1 MIIPALSNLYD
12 RLSQDVDVAAKGDL
26 PTIGKSRQKI
36 SFRIILKS
44 DGILVG
50 MEDIRAMDEPTGKKA
65 AKLHSIPILVLGG
78 NKPSGSGLN
87 PCFLWDNC
95 GYLLGNKGETD
106 EKKKMRIREAFS
118 SFRDRH
124 LTVEHSIN
132 HPHFSAVCR
141 FLEQW
146 EPDQTPSHLQSPDLW
161 ITNGVFRIAGDM
173 SYVHEIPEIQ
183 DWWFH
188 GGEEQ
193 WYGSK
198 KEAETGICLVSGREE
213 PLALLHEPAI
223 KGVPGAQVTGAKLVS
238 FNCSSFTSYGK
249 EQSLNAPVGENT
261 AFAYC
266 NALNY
271 LLSHNQYTMRLGEA
285 TVVFWADAPKETM
298 DMAAFL
304 FGTIA
309 DNAPLPPAMDHATV
323 DKISTV
329 LELLRQGKLSRGTL
343 EDAEVPFFILGLSPN
358 ASRLSLRFWYQ
369 STFGEL
375 MENIQAHYRDISLAR
390 QWTEKNSKYPD
401 PELPKPFDILKE
413 TVRDSKELPSLY
425 GGALMKSILF
435 RLPYPDII
443 AQAIIRRIRIDK
455 KVNYIRCSLLKGWLY
470 RKTNNPAL
478 TTMQTINPDN
488 HNIGY
493 LLGRLFAVYVK
504 TQEDAL
510 GKDINRT
517 IRDSY
522 FSSMCAHPR
531 SVLPTVNKLY
541 QHHLKLV
548 KQKHGEGAKINK
560 EKLVGEIKSYIPDHI
575 PPHLGLEQQA
585 YFDLGFYHQMSDFFT
600 DKEPSQP
607 TKTQTTDN
615 NEQN

>member
-1 MIIPALSNLYD
+1 MIIPALSKLYD
-12 RLSQDVDVAAKGDL
+12 RLSEDRDVIAKGDL

-36 SFRIILKS
+36 SFRIALKP
-44 DGILVG
+44 DGELVG
-50 MEDIRAMDEPTGKKA
+50 IDDIRTMENPAGKKN
-65 AKLHSIPILVLGG
+65 AKLRSIPMLVLGG

-95 GYLLGNKGETD
+95 GYLLGYKGETS
-106 EKKKMRIREAFS
+106 EKDRNRIREAFS
-118 SFRDRH
+118 CFRDRH
-124 LTVEHSIN
+124 LSVETSIN

-146 EPDQTPSHLQSPDLW
+146 NPENTPAKLETPDLW
-161 ITNGVFRIAGDM
+161 ISNGVFRILGEM
-173 SYVHEIPEIQ
+173 KYVHEIPEIQ
-183 DWWFH
+183 RWWFQE
-188 GGEEQ
+188 GSEQ

-198 KEAETGICLVSGREE
+198 KQTEKGFCLVSGKEE

-223 KGVPGAQVTGAKLVS
+223 KGVMGAQVSGAKLVS
-238 FNCSSFTSYGK
+238 FNCPAFISYGK
-249 EQSLNAPVGENT
+249 DQSLNAPVGENT

-271 LLSHNQYTMRLGEA
+271 LLAHSQYNMRIGDA

-298 DMAAFL
+298 DMTALL

-309 DNAPLPPAMDHATV
+309 SSSPASPSMDTMTFEKV
-323 DKISTV
+323 SLIMKQ
-329 LELLRQGKLSRGTL
+329 LRQGELSQEIL
-343 EDAEVPFFILGLSPN
+343 ENAKVPFFILGLSPN

-375 MENIQAHYRDISLAR
+375 MENIQAHYRDISLVR

-401 PELPKPFDILKE
+401 PELPKPLDILKE
-413 TVRDSKELPSLY
+413 TVRDLKELPPMY
-425 GGALMKSILF
+425 GGILMKSILF
-435 RLPYPDII
+435 RLPYPDMI
-443 AQAIIRRIRIDK
+443 AQAIVRRIRIDK

-470 RKTNNPAL
+470 RKNSNHAL

-517 IRDSY
+517 IRDAY
-522 FSSMCAHPR
+522 FSSMSAHPR
-531 SVLPTVNKLY
+531 SVYPTVNKLY

-548 KQKHGEGAKINK
+548 KQKHGEGTKFNR
-560 EKLVGEIKSYIPDHI
+560 EKMVREIKSHIPDNI
-575 PPHLGLEQQA
+575 PPHMGLEQQA
-585 YFDLGFYHQMSDFFT
+585 YFDLGFYHQMNDFFT
-600 DKEPSQP
+600 NKETSQ
-607 TKTQTTDN
+607 TTETQTTDN
-615 NEQN
+615 NE